1 MLGPNVRKLLIT
13 FVGGAIVAGVACGTN
28 VQRTIPQGGTAGAT
42 GSAGATGTAGATS
55 GSAGAGTAGATTGGT
70 AGATGTAGLTGG
82 SAGAG
87 TAGATTGGTAGASG
101 TAGATGGTAGSVG
114 GTAGATTGG
123 TAGATVV
130 DNTPILPLPVAVTA
144 NWYPSGWDGDA
155 NTVAAFTAVPPP
167 ITITDMSTATTGPC
181 AHRVAG
187 ALGSCFK
194 ITYTP
199 IAQPD
204 GGAPGNASV
213 ALLANLPGGAT
224 PNFNDNTMTPRVA
237 PGAMRA
243 AVQVAGDVGGESV
256 LFNLGSGTDSGYFD
270 MQFTGITL
278 TTSWQQLTTAIQP
291 GYSHIFSPFGWGSS
305 SATPITFYYDDVRI
319 DATAP

>member
-1 MLGPNVRKLLIT
+1 MLAPNVRQLLIT
-13 FVGGAIVAGVACGTN
+13 FVGGAIVAGVACSTN
-28 VQRTIPQGGTAGAT
+28 VQRMIPQGGTAGA
-42 GSAGATGTAGATS
+42 S
-55 GSAGAGTAGATTGGT
+55 GSAGAGTAGASSGSAGAGTAGTTGGTAGGTAGVTTGGTAGTTVGTAGSVGGTAGAAGATTGGT
-70 AGATGTAGLTGG
+70 AGATG
-82 SAGAG
+82 GA
-87 TAGATTGGTAGASG
+87 
-101 TAGATGGTAGSVG
+101 
-114 GTAGATTGG
+114 AGATTGG

-130 DNTPILPLPVAVTA
+130 DNSVKIPSLPVAVTQY
-144 NWYPSGWDGDA
+144 WYPSGWDGDA
-155 NTVAAFTAVPPP
+155 NTMAAFTAVPPP

-181 AHRVAG
+181 SRRVAG

-199 IAQPD
+199 VAQPD

-213 ALLANLPGGAT
+213 ALLANLPNSAT
-224 PNFNDNTMTPRVA
+224 PNFIDNTMTPEVPA
-237 PGAMRA
+237 GAMRA

-256 LFNLGSGTDSGYFD
+256 LFNLGSSMDSSYFD
-270 MQFTGITL
+270 MQFTGTTL

-291 GYSHIFSPFGWGSS
+291 GYSHIFSPFGWGSM